1 MNAPPS
7 LLDVY
12 AALDR
17 MHAWRGWHWWPDAD
31 PFEVCVGAILVQN
44 TMWTNAERALERL
57 RAAGA
62 LDPQV
67 MAALSEAELE
77 ELVRPSGQYRQKAR
91 KLRAF
96 LGLAESEG
104 GLGALFS
111 LDAPVLRGRLLAT
124 WGIGPETADCIVCY
138 AARMPALAID
148 AYTMRLF
155 GRLGLGPGSESYD
168 EWQRWMLHAL
178 VREAHASAHPESQ
191 RDLFARYHALVV
203 LHCKHLCLKRAPRCG
218 ECQLRDCCPFPG
230 PGGLAPQ
237 ARG

>member
-1 MNAPPS
+1 MSPPLP
-7 LLDVY
+7 LLEIY

-44 TMWTNAERALERL
+44 TMWTNVERALDRL

-67 MAALSEAELE
+67 MAALSLPELE
-77 ELVRPSGQYRQKAR
+77 DLVRPSGQYRQKAR

-96 LGLAESEG
+96 LDLAESAG
-104 GLGALFS
+104 GLDSLLS
-111 LDAPVLRGRLLAT
+111 LDAPALRQRLLAT

-138 AARMPALAID
+138 AARQPALAVD

-155 GRLGLGPGSESYD
+155 SRLGLGPRSTDYA
-168 EWQRWMLHAL
+168 EWQQWMLGAL
-178 VREAHASAHPESQ
+178 TSEAGEAAHPETL

-203 LHCKHLCLKRAPRCG
+203 MHCKHLCVKREPACG
-218 ECQLRDCCPFPG
+218 ECELSARCAFAIVSRAD
-230 PGGLAPQ
+230 Q

>member
-17 MHAWRGWHWWPDAD
+17 MHAWRGWHWWPDPD

-44 TMWTNAERALERL
+44 TMWTNVERALERL

-155 GRLGLGPGSESYD
+155 GRLGLGPVQRAMTSGSAGCS
-168 EWQRWMLHAL
+168 MPSHA
-178 VREAHASAHPESQ
+178 RPMHPPIPRASATSSPATMRSW
-191 RDLFARYHALVV
+191 
-203 LHCKHLCLKRAPRCG
+203 
-218 ECQLRDCCPFPG
+218 CCT
-230 PGGLAPQ
+230 ASTC
-237 ARG
+237 A